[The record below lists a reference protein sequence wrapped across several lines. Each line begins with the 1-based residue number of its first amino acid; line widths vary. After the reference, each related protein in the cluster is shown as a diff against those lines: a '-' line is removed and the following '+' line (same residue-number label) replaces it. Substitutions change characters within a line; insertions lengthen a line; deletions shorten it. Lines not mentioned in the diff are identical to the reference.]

1 MPTRR
6 RVLQSIPAVA
16 VGSFALSGSAAADHR
31 QSVPKYVDIR
41 YDQSELERYRPKVI
55 DPPRPNADEQA
66 QQWYG
71 WTVASSNYE
80 YTAHV
85 YFMYYPVQRDGGLA
99 DHRFDREPVYV
110 FVDDNLGEVRE
121 VVYTAY
127 HWLAEHA
134 QSPPTVSEGDG
145 EHPTL
150 RIVAPYNHYVLTE
163 EEGVEHYPVNPLGTP
178 DGQPFTS
185 DGETTFETWLATGW
199 EDDLEPGVVTD
210 PARMRTRDS
219 WWRDG
224 RETFFTRTWA
234 RLQVQLAG
242 MGIDSTRVV
251 GGAATSD
258 LAD

>member
-6 RVLQSIPAVA
+6 RVLQSLPAVA
-16 VGSFALSGSAAADHR
+16 LGSLTLTGTASADHR
-31 QSVPKYVDIR
+31 QSVASHVDIR
-41 YDQSELERYRPKVI
+41 YDQSEMERYRPKVV
-55 DPPRPNADEQA
+55 DPPRPRNDEQA

-71 WTVASSNYE
+71 WTVVSGEYE

-85 YFMYYPVQRDGGLA
+85 YFMYYSVQRDGGLA

-110 FVDDNLGEVRE
+110 FVDEEIGEVKE

-127 HWLAEHA
+127 HWLAE
-134 QSPPTVSEGDG
+134 QTTSPPTVAEGDG

-163 EEGVEHYPVNPLGTP
+163 ERDVEHYPVDPLGTA
-178 DGQPFTS
+178 DGQPFTQ

-199 EDDLEPGVVTD
+199 EDDLEPGVVTN
-210 PARMRTRDS
+210 PSRMRERES

-224 RETFFTRTWA
+224 RETLFTRNWA
-234 RLQVQLAG
+234 RLQVRLASIG
-242 MGIDSTRVV
+242 VDSPRIV
-251 GGAATSD
+251 GGAPESD
-258 LAD
+258 LA